1 MTTPAAESALMRL
14 AALVEHRQQE
24 RPGGSYTVELFD
36 GGHTVMSSKIIEEA
50 YELVE
55 AAGGEEPVD
64 RQAITHEA
72 ADLVYHLLVLL
83 TSVGVSWQFV
93 ERELMERF
101 GTSGLAEKAGRS

>member
-1 MTTPAAESALMRL
+1 MTTPAAESALARL

-50 YELVE
+50 YELIE
-55 AAGGEEPVD
+55 AAGGDEPVD
-64 RQAITHEA
+64 RMAITHEA

-101 GTSGLAEKAGRS
+101 GTSGLEEKAARP

>member
-1 MTTPAAESALMRL
+1 MTSPAGESALTRL
-14 AALVEHRQQE
+14 AAVVEQRLKE
-24 RPGGSYTVELFD
+24 RPGGSYTVELLD
-36 GGHTVMSSKIIEEA
+36 GGHPVMASKIIEEA
-50 YELVE
+50 YELIE

-93 ERELMERF
+93 ERELLDRF
-101 GTSGLAEKAGRS
+101 GTSGLAEKASRS

>member
-1 MTTPAAESALMRL
+1 MTTPAVESALARL

-24 RPGGSYTVELFD
+24 RPVGSYTVELFD

-50 YELVE
+50 YELIE
-55 AAGGEEPVD
+55 AAGGDEPVD
-64 RQAITHEA
+64 RMAITHEA

-83 TSVGVSWQFV
+83 ASVGVSWQFV

>member
-1 MTTPAAESALMRL
+1 MTTPQPESPLMRL
-14 AALVEHRQQE
+14 AAVVEHRLKE

-36 GGHTVMSSKIIEEA
+36 GGHPVMASKIIEEA
-50 YELVE
+50 YELIE

-93 ERELMERF
+93 ERELLDRF
-101 GTSGLAEKAGRS
+101 GTSGLTEKAARP